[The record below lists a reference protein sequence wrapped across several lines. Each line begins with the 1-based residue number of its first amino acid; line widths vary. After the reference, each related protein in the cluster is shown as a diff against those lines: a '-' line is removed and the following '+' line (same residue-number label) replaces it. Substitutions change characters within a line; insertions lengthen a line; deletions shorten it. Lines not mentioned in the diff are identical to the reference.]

1 MPLLYGL
8 INGVI
13 NMLQNIA
20 DLDSGNGKTYREI
33 NNEIKHKFEVGQL
46 VELDDGVRLFVAQQT
61 RDCDGTPLYCLT
73 PKNGDYDQR
82 REGFANYNWV
92 NGYPCDSLKAV

>member
-1 MPLLYGL
+1 
-8 INGVI
+8 
-13 NMLQNIA
+13 MLQNIA

-33 NNEIKHKFEVGQL
+33 NNETKHKFDVGQL
-46 VELDDGVRLFVAQQT
+46 VELDDGVRLFVAKQT

-73 PKNGDYDQR
+73 PKKGDYEQQCK
-82 REGFANYNWV
+82 GFANYNWV